1 MLRSGRIIY
10 TNDLPIYTGFDEGAL
25 RYPGALVADVPANL
39 NAMLL
44 DGRLDLSPISAF
56 AWAKDAARY
65 ALLPD
70 PCIGARKE
78 VWSVVCVSRTPLS
91 ELDGKTIAVTRES
104 ASGRNLLR
112 VLLEGRYGIKAQ
124 FVESDDPF
132 GEAAKGKP
140 AMLIGDRAIDAQ
152 QTFAAAHV
160 HDLGM
165 EWHDWTNEDFVF
177 AVWAVRRDALVSDP
191 LDVGAA
197 VNALV
202 ASREWG
208 LQNIDKVVA
217 SAERTISRPK
227 GYYAAYY
234 RTLNYVFDAR
244 ARAGL
249 ARFVEELHKI
259 GAIETIPSVEPE
271 SLSVHR

>member
-10 TNDLPIYTGFDEGAL
+10 TNDLPIYTGFDEGAV
-25 RYPGALVADVPANL
+25 RYPGALIADVPSNL
-39 NAMLL
+39 NAMLF

-56 AWAKDAARY
+56 AWAKNADRY

-70 PCIGARKE
+70 LCIGARKE
-78 VWSVVCVSRTPLS
+78 VWSVVCISRTPLS
-91 ELDGKTIAVTRES
+91 ELDGKTIAVTKES

-112 VLLEGRYGIKAQ
+112 VLLERRYGVKAD

-165 EWHDWTNEDFVF
+165 EWHDWTDEDMVF
-177 AVWAVRRDALVSDP
+177 AVWAVRRDALASHP
-191 LDVGAA
+191 ADVGAA
-197 VNALV
+197 LNALV
-202 ASREWG
+202 ASQAWG
-208 LQNIDKVVA
+208 LEHLDRVVA
-217 SAERTISRPK
+217 SAERTFARPK

-234 RTLNYVFDAR
+234 RTLNYAFDAR

-249 ARFVEELHKI
+249 ARFVAELHAI
-259 GAIETIPSVEPE
+259 GAIDRIPSVEPE
-271 SLSVHR
+271 NLVVYR

>member
-1 MLRSGRIIY
+1 MLRSGRIVY
-10 TNDLPIYTGFDEGAL
+10 TNDLPIYAGFDEGAI
-25 RYPGALVADVPANL
+25 RYPGALIADVPANL

-56 AWAKDAARY
+56 SWAKHADAY

-70 PCIGARKE
+70 LCIGARKE
-78 VWSVVCVSRTPLS
+78 VWSVVCVSRTPLE
-91 ELDGKTIAVTRES
+91 ELDGQTIAVTKES

-112 VLLEGRYGIKAQ
+112 VLLEGRYGIKAH

-132 GEAAKGKP
+132 GEAARGRP

-165 EWHDWTNEDFVF
+165 EWHDWTNEDMVF
-177 AVWAVRRDALVSDP
+177 AVWAVRRDALASHP

-197 VNALV
+197 LNALV
-202 ASREWG
+202 ASQLWG
-208 LQNIDKVVA
+208 SQHMDRVVA
-217 SAERTISRPK
+217 SAQRTYARPT

-234 RTLNYVFDAR
+234 RTLNYVFDAG

-249 ARFVEELHKI
+249 ARFVSELHAI
-259 GAIETIPSVEPE
+259 GAIDSIPRVEPE
-271 SLSVHR
+271 NLVVHR